1 MHVVLIDGLLAKTI
15 NAQGVLFVVNK
26 KFENLKELQDFQME
40 NARILKIDN
49 KTFPCGFKR
58 DIINSF
64 NKSLKKSVPFK
75 ITKNDLKYIAIGLFF
90 AIYLYI

>member
-1 MHVVLIDGLLAKTI
+1 MSKFFIQEILIAVKLLAKTI

-49 KTFPCGFKR
+49 KTFPCGFGGLG
-58 DIINSF
+58 NYH
-64 NKSLKKSVPFK
+64 SVAAAA
-75 ITKNDLKYIAIGLFF
+75 ITLAHTVHDH
-90 AIYLYI
+90 